1 MSKTLFIQDGPLAF
15 FGTTA
20 NIHKPMQNLVNYLL
34 DNHNLYLIGLEKSG
48 EFPEHANEISYKMEA
63 NEILILTTDYI
74 YSYIKFGREKRMMP
88 SG

>member
-34 DNHNLYLIGLEKSG
+34 DNHNLYLIGLERAVSSQ
-48 EFPEHANEISYKMEA
+48 NTQMRY
-63 NEILILTTDYI
+63 LING
-74 YSYIKFGREKRMMP
+74 S
-88 SG
+88 